1 MTNTQIS
8 YTSDLLKLTDIVI
21 EYSKS
26 GKSDSE
32 IMSMFENEKS
42 SVVLDTVK
50 SALTLS
56 KII

>member
-50 SALTLS
+50 SALILS